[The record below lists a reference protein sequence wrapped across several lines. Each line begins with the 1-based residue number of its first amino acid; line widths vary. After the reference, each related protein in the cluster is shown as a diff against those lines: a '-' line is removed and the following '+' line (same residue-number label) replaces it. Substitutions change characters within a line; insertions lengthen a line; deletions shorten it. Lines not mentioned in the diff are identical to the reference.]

1 MDPLGATHL
10 VVFFNSRREGRWRCS
25 LSATATGHAH
35 PLLADVTVVP
45 TVQSPGDTASVVD
58 EDAGNGCFH
67 WLLFYSLQET
77 GVKDTDFK
85 PLRDSK
91 AAEKTTFR
99 NFQLKLI
106 IEEFSFG
113 ETVKEQT
120 TSLPICA

>member
-1 MDPLGATHL
+1 M
-10 VVFFNSRREGRWRCS
+10 
-25 LSATATGHAH
+25 
-35 PLLADVTVVP
+35 
-45 TVQSPGDTASVVD
+45 VD

-67 WLLFYSLQET
+67 WLLFYSVQET
-77 GVKDTDFK
+77 GVKETDFK

-120 TSLPICA
+120 TSLPICAQSDVSGRHQMGVFLLIRAGLPSQVTRH